1 MIEREGGEEVP
12 TGGFEGAD
20 GKDDFVIAPRDS
32 IALQTG
38 EGGKA
43 QETAGA
49 DRHLIEAKD
58 RFSELGIFSI
68 SKHLAF

>member
-1 MIEREGGEEVP
+1 M
-12 TGGFEGAD
+12 
-20 GKDDFVIAPRDS
+20 IAPRDS
-32 IALQTG
+32 IALQTSK
-38 EGGKA
+38 GGKA

-49 DRHLIEAKD
+49 DSHLIEAKD

>member
-1 MIEREGGEEVP
+1 MG
-12 TGGFEGAD
+12 
-20 GKDDFVIAPRDS
+20 APRDS
-32 IALQTG
+32 IALQTSK
-38 EGGKA
+38 GGKA

-49 DRHLIEAKD
+49 DSHLIEAKD